1 MLAAYPKDKD
11 DPDYGDG
18 LRTGDYA
25 GGARTS
31 TTLAGPPGDTP
42 DLGPLPAAPPIS
54 VRMISL
60 GTLNERVRHAQGQ
73 HRWACS
79 RRCVVREVR

>member
-1 MLAAYPKDKD
+1 MQAAYPKDKD

-31 TTLAGPPGDTP
+31 
-42 DLGPLPAAPPIS
+42 S
-54 VRMISL
+54 HFS
-60 GTLNERVRHAQGQ
+60 H
-73 HRWACS
+73 
-79 RRCVVREVR
+79 